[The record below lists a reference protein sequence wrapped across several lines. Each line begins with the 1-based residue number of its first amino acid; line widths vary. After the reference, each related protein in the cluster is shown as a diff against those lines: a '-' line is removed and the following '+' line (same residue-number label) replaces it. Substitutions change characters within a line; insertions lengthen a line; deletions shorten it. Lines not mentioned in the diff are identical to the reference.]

1 MNDHD
6 DIEAIT
12 RKLRKAGLPTNPWL
26 KIVRAAAR
34 GTGVRL
40 TAREVRRLSYDDA
53 IETAAFQ
60 TAHQDLGE
68 DPYR

>member
-1 MNDHD
+1 MNVDA
-6 DIEAIT
+6 IEDIT
-12 RKLRKAGLPTNPWL
+12 RRLRKAGLPVNPWL

-40 TAREVRRLSYDDA
+40 TASEVRQLSYDDA

-60 TAHQDLGE
+60 AAHEDLGE